1 MEEQAKKNEQEVDE
15 DISPYKILII
25 DDDMWIQRLFSKYLV
40 EWGFRPLSAYD
51 PYEGVA
57 MAVKHQPLM
66 IFLDVV
72 MPDVQGEILLKM
84 LKTIEQTS
92 DIPVYVV
99 SGNFNKELLAE
110 MYKHGAMGF
119 LSKPFSQKLIYDAII
134 KSLPIEITEKLQE
147 TTFKIIE

>member
-1 MEEQAKKNEQEVDE
+1 MDEQTKKNEQEVDE
-15 DISPYKILII
+15 ELSPYKILII

-51 PYEGVA
+51 PYEGIA

-92 DIPVYVV
+92 NIPVYVV
-99 SGNFNKELLAE
+99 SGNFNKELLTE
-110 MYKHGAMGF
+110 MYKLGAMGF
-119 LSKPFSQKLIYDAII
+119 LSKPFSQKLIYDAIK
-134 KSLPIEITEKLQE
+134 KSLPEEITEKLEE
-147 TTFKIIE
+147 TSFKLIE